1 MQTKFAAT
9 GLVQDTAIK
18 WNNFKITQALDH
30 KSKFTP

>member
-18 WNNFKITQALDH
+18 WNNFKITQALQ
-30 KSKFTP
+30 P